1 MLDRQ
6 DSMLDWIGIAVS
18 LLMFVGY
25 ELALQRRARR
35 DPASVARL
43 AHANVRAQWVEA
55 LAKHPASELLGVQ
68 TLRNSLMSATVIAST
83 WALSLMGAVAIAGRS
98 SIPKLEDALTPRVVV
113 TTLLLSTLFASAL
126 VALIAIRFFNH
137 VGYMLSLPV
146 GSALRT
152 AMTPDSVEYMRRAG
166 YFYSLSVRSF
176 FAVAPLVVGTLS
188 PALMVLPA
196 AGMLVALAAFDRVPR
211 AKASRS
217 S

>member
-1 MLDRQ
+1 M
-6 DSMLDWIGIAVS
+6 
-18 LLMFVGY
+18 
-25 ELALQRRARR
+25 
-35 DPASVARL
+35 
-43 AHANVRAQWVEA
+43 
-55 LAKHPASELLGVQ
+55 
-68 TLRNSLMSATVIAST
+68 RNSLMSATVIAST
-83 WALSLMGAVAIAGRS
+83 WALSLMGAVAIVGRS
-98 SIPKLEDALTPRVVV
+98 SVPRGLEEALMPRVVV

-152 AMTPDSVEYMRRAG
+152 TMTPHSVEYMRRAG

-196 AGMLVALAAFDRVPR
+196 AGMLVALAAFDHVPER
-211 AKASRS
+211 KPC
-217 S
+217 